1 MQIKILIFTVTTMTK
16 VKQSDYNECCWEW
29 GTARTLIHCWWKY
42 KMVQPLWKTIPRFL
56 KKKKKKQQENLY
68 SQCGSM
74 IPLLGIHSR
83 EIKCTCTQKCVCK

>member
-42 KMVQPLWKTIPRFL
+42 KMVQPLWKTIPRFI
-56 KKKKKKQQENLY
+56 KKKKKTTRKPVLTMWLNDSTPGY
-68 SQCGSM
+68 SFKRNKM
-74 IPLLGIHSR
+74 YMHT
-83 EIKCTCTQKCVCK
+83 KMCV